1 MTIRDVCSLKTTT
14 QLPLP
19 SSSRSPH
26 WRHPIVEGVLENV
39 LYLFAWKNKNKKLYA
54 FLILKDKGLNFSGYS
69 INSSLF
75 LIKFA
80 IDTVTTCTWWEL
92 ATLACHLLPHPFCR
106 WPLSYEI
113 HSQTHVCSLGLTRAV
128 CVIMGSWLSFLGL
141 IPLPRSE
148 QQFGWHC
155 FPREWSWLFQGAAQQ
170 SGAASL
176 TRDERWKPHQ
186 ESCQ

>member
-1 MTIRDVCSLKTTT
+1 MCSTCLLGKTKT
-14 QLPLP
+14 
-19 SSSRSPH
+19 
-26 WRHPIVEGVLENV
+26 
-39 LYLFAWKNKNKKLYA
+39 KKLYV
-54 FLILKDKGLNFSGYS
+54 FLILKDKGLNFSGCS
-69 INSSLF
+69 INFSLF

-92 ATLACHLLPHPFCR
+92 ATLACHPLPHPFCR

-113 HSQTHVCSLGLTRAV
+113 HSQTHVCSLSLTI

-155 FPREWSWLFQGAAQQ
+155 FPREWSCFKGLLSSQEQLAWQGMRGESHTKSLVNTAMKGRGEASCSAAGGMVLF
-170 SGAASL
+170 
-176 TRDERWKPHQ
+176 P
-186 ESCQ
+186 